1 MRRIKRLFIFGL
13 FMISVMFFLLADVT
27 LAAPKDEAQKDQ
39 NTTKDVSDDKT
50 SETEAEKD
58 YLYDP
63 TGKTDPFKS
72 FIVALE
78 EEEEKPK
85 TYLETLELSQL
96 TLSVIVISPKGKWA
110 MVRDSK
116 GDGHVITEGTPIG
129 TKGGV
134 VHEIK
139 EGEVIVREKFKD
151 FRGRIQYND
160 IVKKTPELR

>member
-1 MRRIKRLFIFGL
+1 MV
-13 FMISVMFFLLADVT
+13 SVLFFLLANMT
-27 LAAPKDEAQKDQ
+27 LAAPKDEVKKDQ
-39 NTTKDVSDDKT
+39 NAVENVSDEEKT
-50 SETEAEKD
+50 ETEEEKD

-72 FIVALE
+72 FIVVRKEALEE

-151 FRGRIQYND
+151 FRGRTQYND
-160 IVKKTPELR
+160 ISKKTPELR